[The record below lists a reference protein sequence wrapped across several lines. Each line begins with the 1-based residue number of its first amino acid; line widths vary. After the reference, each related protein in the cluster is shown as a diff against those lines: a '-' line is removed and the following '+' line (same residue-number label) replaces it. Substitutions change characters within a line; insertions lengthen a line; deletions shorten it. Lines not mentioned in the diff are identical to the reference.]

1 MMLTQRVTL
10 APDVLMQDL
19 AGEAVLLN
27 LNNEQYFGLD
37 EIGTRMLEVLQES
50 GSIAEASEVLV
61 EEYDVEIE
69 RLKADLLKF
78 VNELLAYEL
87 VEVSEGEG

>member
-1 MMLTQRVTL
+1 MLTQRVTL

-50 GSIAEASEVLV
+50 SSIAEASAVLV
-61 EEYDVEIE
+61 EEYDVDIE

-78 VNELLAYEL
+78 VDELLAYEL
-87 VEVSEGEG
+87 VEISEGET

>member
-50 GSIAEASEVLV
+50 SSIAEASAVLV
-61 EEYDVEIE
+61 EEYDVDIE

-78 VNELLAYEL
+78 VDELLAYEL
-87 VEVSEGEG
+87 VEISEGET

>member
-1 MMLTQRVTL
+1 MLTQRVTL